1 MLSETN
7 LLDNRE
13 MQIIDNTMTKE
24 KSSQKI
30 LEFMKQNANITTNE
44 LANLLGISRRA
55 VAKQI
60 AFLKEDGKIHRIG
73 PDKGGFWEVL

>member
-1 MLSETN
+1 LLSETN